1 MNSKYPFFLFDLMLI
16 RFNSKVNMLLLF
28 GTQTRLQKLLDSL
41 KAHLFI
47 NNQDER
53 IFLETVKD
61 AITQD
66 FITETQRLESTDTEA
81 KEDIPNIR

>member
-1 MNSKYPFFLFDLMLI
+1 
-16 RFNSKVNMLLLF
+16 MLLLF